1 MATIV
6 SLNLSTEIVFGSGCA
21 ALTGARARRLGAE
34 RILLISDAGLRQAG
48 LVAQMEGWLK
58 QAGLEVVSFADVEPE
73 PSVSNADACANFA
86 RQAAPQVIVG
96 LGGGSVLDTSK
107 VVGALLTN
115 QGSVEDYLG
124 NDLVKQPGLPTILL
138 PTTAGTGAEMTRNAL
153 FYVPARRTKE
163 AVISP
168 LIVTRLALIDPAL
181 TLSVPPAVTAASGV
195 DALCH
200 ALESYTGLN
209 SNPLTDAYALESIHL
224 ISTHLRQAVF
234 RGHDLAARE
243 GMALGSLYAGIALA
257 NAGTNGVHALAYPLQ
272 GLHRIAHGVAN
283 AMLLPYVIEF
293 NAPGNLERFAR
304 VAQQMGQPI
313 QDLSPRDAVV
323 EAVRACR
330 LLAADV
336 GIPRRLSDVGIG
348 EDEIGGLVAGA
359 LDVQRLL
366 KNNPR
371 PLAASD
377 IERIFRQAL

>member
-1 MATIV
+1 MAAIV

-21 ALTGARARRLGAE
+21 ASIGARAQHLGAE
-34 RILLISDAGLRQAG
+34 RVLLISDAGLHQAG
-48 LVAQMEGWLK
+48 LVAQMEDWLK
-58 QAGLEVVSFADVEPE
+58 HAGLDVVCYTDVEPE
-73 PSVSNADACANFA
+73 PSVSNADACARFA
-86 RQAAPQVIVG
+86 RQGSPQVIVG

-107 VVGALLTN
+107 VVGALVTN
-115 QGSVEDYLG
+115 EGSVENYLG
-124 NDLVKQPGLPTILL
+124 NDLVKQPGIPTILL
-138 PTTAGTGAEMTRNAL
+138 PTTSGTGAEMTRNAL
-153 FYVPARRTKE
+153 FYVPQRRTKE

-168 LIVTRLALIDPAL
+168 LIMTRLALIDPAL
-181 TLSVPPAVTAASGV
+181 TLSVPPSVTAASGV

-200 ALESYTGLN
+200 AIESYTGLN
-209 SNPLTDAYALESIHL
+209 ANPLTDAYALESIHL
-224 ISTHLRQAVF
+224 ISTHLRRAVF
-234 RGHDLAARE
+234 AGQDLAARE
-243 GMALGSLYAGIALA
+243 GMALGSLYAAIALA

-283 AMLLPYVIEF
+283 AMLLPYVVEF

-313 QDLSPRDAVV
+313 QGLSPRDAVA

-336 GIPRRLSDVGIG
+336 GIPRRLCDVGIG
-348 EDEIGGLVAGA
+348 ESEIGALVAGA

-371 PLAASD
+371 PLRAPD
-377 IERIFRQAL
+377 IEQIFRQAL